1 MPETPEHI
9 ADLNRRRDELKQR
22 LAEIGDMRPG
32 SLTGR
37 YRKCGK
43 PTCHCAQ
50 PGSRGHGPSWSLT
63 RHVQGK
69 TVTKII
75 PATAVEQAQEQLAE
89 YQRFRALN
97 RELVEV
103 SVRLCDAQLSAPAK
117 ASPTEVEKRGSRA
130 PWRKRSPKRSRSF

>member
-1 MPETPEHI
+1 MPETTKPVV
-9 ADLNRRRDELKQR
+9 DLTRRRDQLKRQ

-50 PGSRGHGPSWSLT
+50 PGAQGHGPSWSLT
-63 RHVQGK
+63 RHVGGK

-75 PATAVEQAQEQLAE
+75 PAGALERTREQLEE
-89 YQRFRALN
+89 YQRFRTLS

-103 SVRLCDAQLSAPAK
+103 SVQLCDAQLSAPVR
-117 ASPTEVEKRGSRA
+117 ASSGEAEKGGFRA
-130 PWRKRSPKRSRSF
+130 S

>member
-1 MPETPEHI
+1 MPEITKHVAE
-9 ADLNRRRDELKQR
+9 LSRRRDQLKRQ

-50 PGSRGHGPSWSLT
+50 PGASGHGPSWSLT
-63 RHVQGK
+63 RRVEGK

-75 PATAVEQAQEQLAE
+75 PAGALERTREQLEE
-89 YQRFRALN
+89 YQRFRTLS

-103 SVRLCDAQLSAPAK
+103 SVQLCDAQLSSPAK
-117 ASPTEVEKRGSRA
+117 APSGEAEKGGSRA
-130 PWRKRSPKRSRSF
+130 PWRRKSAKSLRPS